1 MWKFFQILL
10 HSNEVDRD
18 VESTPELVVQNDRSA
33 SGTESLSVVD
43 EESGRSFKY
52 ENLGDSNNSATSGAR
67 HSSNDDDDGDDDE
80 HQNGAYLSGNVIEE
94 EDDED
99 EDDEDEE
106 DTRPGFYQDQ
116 SDEEPDEEFLTGFYE
131 YLKLEELCYVVRG
144 VNTGRADILAHESTP
159 LVAFCFALM
168 RHSSTVMSEVLRTM
182 PAEPKSEVAIDV
194 RNDASPL
201 GIAGW
206 FVKNVLGKRPVFAF
220 DDLKTGKGKHIVDAT
235 PAVES
240 AENPALVAVD
250 LNDGTGSNIALLVNG
265 ADFADRAQLAYEIS
279 QGMRSKT
286 AIDVLQ
292 HTYAFKHLRLFN
304 RQGTTAPERL
314 ESSTDDGFTPYSPV
328 SSSNGRWYVVSPGYY
343 AMFKSNELLVIR
355 SGSSIARL
363 ARLLD
368 SDRPVFS
375 EPTPNVTAEQE
386 RQVLARLLRS
396 EIASK
401 ERERDNERTKLITSL
416 RAKCGQLANMRER
429 LLQIGTQRQPFATTD
444 SDEEVLRFF
453 AETLLSVDGVV
464 RKLDEDQKQTFL

>member
-314 ESSTDDGFTPYSPV
+314 ESSTDE
-328 SSSNGRWYVVSPGYY
+328 RIHALLARELEQRAVV
-343 AMFKSNELLVIR
+343 R
-355 SGSSIARL
+355 RL
-363 ARLLD
+363 AW
-368 SDRPVFS
+368 
-375 EPTPNVTAEQE
+375 
-386 RQVLARLLRS
+386 LLRHVQ
-396 EIASK
+396 EQRVA
-401 ERERDNERTKLITSL
+401 RDSIGLFD
-416 RAKCGQLANMRER
+416 RAPCSSAR
-429 LLQIGTQRQPFATTD
+429 
-444 SDEEVLRFF
+444 
-453 AETLLSVDGVV
+453 
-464 RKLDEDQKQTFL
+464 